1 MPSKPVSIATREFAS
16 RGDATAF
23 FKAML
28 NRYKPGERVSDEDFL
43 DLSALLERHHEYA
56 QKVGV
61 GTDHFVAIM
70 TEHGSQCFRVVRKDG
85 TGTDFSY
92 LTCIRGTPPA
102 RKTEVSRG
110 FRHAVRMD
118 LYRARDKF
126 FAEYKDE
133 DGLIDCAV
141 TKERI
146 PKDAGHL
153 DHRPPMTFEVILTT
167 FLAGKGLSL
176 DQVPI
181 SSSADDQVF
190 TEIADDQLREDFRRY
205 HASVAELDF
214 VKSST
219 NLSQAS
225 RNRVRRG
232 RILLI
237 D

>member
-1 MPSKPVSIATREFAS
+1 MPKKSVEIVTRSFAS
-16 RGDATAF
+16 RGDATDF

-28 NRYKPGERVSDEDFL
+28 NRYKPGDRVSDEDFL
-43 DLSALLERHHEYA
+43 DLSALLERHHEYV

-61 GTDHFVAIM
+61 GLDHFEVIM
-70 TEHGSQCFRVVRKDG
+70 TEHGSQCFRVVRIDG

-92 LTCIRGTPPA
+92 VRCIKGTPPTK
-102 RKTEVSRG
+102 KTEVSRG
-110 FRHAVRMD
+110 FRDAVRID

-126 FAEYKDE
+126 FAEYKGD

-146 PKDAGHL
+146 PLDAGHL
-153 DHRPPMTFEVILTT
+153 DHRPPMTFEVIVTT

-176 DQVPI
+176 EKVLLVA
-181 SSSADDQVF
+181 SADDQVR
-190 TEIADDQLREDFRRY
+190 TQVADEQLREDFRRY

-225 RNRVRRG
+225 KSRVRRG
-232 RILLI
+232 RVLLSE
-237 D
+237 

>member
-1 MPSKPVSIATREFAS
+1 MPSKPVAIATREFAS

-23 FKAML
+23 FKEML
-28 NRYKPGERVSDEDFL
+28 NRYKPGDRVSDDDFL

-61 GTDHFVAIM
+61 GIDYFEVIM
-70 TEHGSQCFRVVRKDG
+70 TEHGSQCFRVTRTDG

-92 LTCIRGTPPA
+92 ITCIKGTPPS

-110 FRHAVRMD
+110 FRHAVRID

-126 FAEYKDE
+126 FAEYKGE

-146 PKDAGHL
+146 PMDAGHL
-153 DHRPPMTFEVILTT
+153 DHRPPMTFDVIVTT

-181 SSSADDQVF
+181 SSSADNQVF

-214 VKSST
+214 VKASM

-225 RNRVRRG
+225 KNRVRRG
-232 RILLI
+232 RISLS